1 MISLAIFLD
10 KVISIGDKPTD
21 SATEVQKHHFM
32 IYMGLIMSFG
42 GLVWGII
49 SYLFG
54 YYFAGSIAFSYSLLV
69 TPINFFVF
77 GKTKN
82 FITARF
88 VQVLFSLLL
97 PFLFQ
102 CCLGGFLS
110 SGATMLWAI
119 LAVIGSLAFFD
130 TQSSRVWIGL
140 FVLLTIA
147 SYFAEPYL
155 TDFKVNTSDNIRLL
169 FLAIN
174 ILIISSAIYGLVVFF
189 INIRDKANDELA
201 LRHRE
206 LQQSQAQLIQSE
218 KLAALGQLI
227 AGVAHE
233 VNTPLGAIQASI
245 GIIRDAIKSSINS
258 FPEVL
263 ENLSPENKVLFFELL
278 DDAFNSQ
285 RIESSREE
293 RRIKREIRQ
302 YLEIHDIED
311 ADDMAD
317 VLVDIGIR
325 EVKPKYM
332 PLLLDSSAAQSLDLI
347 YNQTEQC
354 KNSDNIKLAVERASK
369 IVFALKNYSR
379 FDNSGEKIE
388 SDLAYN
394 VETILTLYHN
404 QIKRGVTINRNFESM
419 PMIACFPDELNQ
431 VWTNL
436 IHNSLQAMD
445 NQGTIDIDIKKVDND
460 AVLSFTDSGKGIPP
474 EVKERIFEPFFTTKP
489 AGEGSG
495 LGLDIVRKIVEKHKG
510 EISVE
515 SKPGRTTFTI
525 KLPYAN

>member
-1 MISLAIFLD
+1 MISLAILLD
-10 KVISIGDKPTD
+10 KLIAIGDKPTD
-21 SATEVQKHHFM
+21 SATDVQQHHFM
-32 IYMGLIMSFG
+32 IYMGLVMSFG
-42 GLVWGII
+42 GIVWGGITFF
-49 SYLFG
+49 FG
-54 YYFAGSIAFSYSLLV
+54 YYFAGMIAFSYSFLV
-69 TPINFFVF
+69 TPLNFLAYSRSKDF
-77 GKTKN
+77 KA
-82 FITARF
+82 ARF
-88 VQVLFSLLL
+88 IQVLFSLLL
-97 PFLFQ
+97 PFVFQ
-102 CCLGGFLS
+102 CCLGGFMA

-119 LAVIGSLAFFD
+119 LAVIGSLAFFE
-130 TQSSRVWIGL
+130 TGASRIWIGL
-140 FVLLTIA
+140 FVLLTVG

-155 TDFKVNTSDNIRLL
+155 YDFRIHTTPQVQLL
-169 FLAIN
+169 FLALN
-174 ILIISSAIYGLVVFF
+174 ILIISSAIYGLVVYF
-189 INIRDKANDELA
+189 INIRDRANDELGK
-201 LRHRE
+201 RHKE

-245 GIIRDAIKSSINS
+245 GIIRDAIKSSVNS

-263 ENLSPENKVLFFELL
+263 ENLSSENKVLFFDLL
-278 DDAFNSQ
+278 QDAFNTKK
-285 RIESSREE
+285 IESSREE
-293 RRIKREIRQ
+293 RRIKREMRSD
-302 YLEIHDIED
+302 LEDNGIDN
-311 ADDMAD
+311 ADDIAD
-317 VLVDIGIR
+317 VLVDIGIQQ
-325 EVKPKYM
+325 VDPKYY
-332 PLLLDSSAAQSLDLI
+332 PLLKDAHVEQNLNLI

-379 FDNSGEKIE
+379 FDNSGEKID
-388 SDLAYN
+388 SDLAHN

-404 QIKRGVTINRNFESM
+404 QIKRGVTINRHFESI

-445 NQGTIDIDIKKVDND
+445 NQGTIDIEIKKIDND

-474 EVKERIFEPFFTTKP
+474 EVKDRIFEPFFTTKP

-495 LGLDIVRKIVEKHKG
+495 LGLDIVRKIIEKHKG

-515 SKPGRTTFTI
+515 SEPGRTTFTI

>member
-1 MISLAIFLD
+1 MISLAIQLD
-10 KVISIGDKPTD
+10 KLISVGDRPSD
-21 SATEVQKHHFM
+21 NATEVQKHHFM
-32 IYMGLIMSFG
+32 IYMGLVMSFG
-42 GLVWGII
+42 GLVWGMI
-49 SYLFG
+49 SYVFG
-54 YYFAGSIAFSYSLLV
+54 YYFAGSIALSYSLIV
-69 TPINFFVF
+69 TPINFYVF

-82 FITARF
+82 FTVARF
-88 VQVLFSLLL
+88 VQVFFSLLL

-102 CCLGGFLS
+102 CCLGGFTA

-119 LAVIGSLAFFD
+119 LAVIGSLAFYD
-130 TQSSRVWIGL
+130 TRSSSIWIGL
-140 FVLLTIA
+140 FVILTIA
-147 SYFAEPYL
+147 SYISEPYL
-155 TDFKVNTSDNIRLL
+155 ADFRIDVSHQMQL
-169 FLAIN
+169 FFLSLN
-174 ILIISSAIYGLVVFF
+174 ILIISSAIYGLVVYF

-201 LRHRE
+201 LRHKE
-206 LQQSQAQLIQSE
+206 LQQSQSQLIQSE

-258 FPEVL
+258 FPDVL
-263 ENLSPENKVLFFELL
+263 ENLSPANKVLFFELL
-278 DDAFNSQ
+278 DDAFNSKK
-285 RIESSREE
+285 IESSREE

-302 YLEIHDIED
+302 YLEIHDIDE
-311 ADDMAD
+311 ADEIAD
-317 VLVDIGIR
+317 VLVDVGIQ
-325 EVKPKYM
+325 EVKPKYL
-332 PLLLDSSAAQSLDLI
+332 PLLKDKNCAKTLDLI

-354 KNSDNIKLAVERASK
+354 KNSDNIQLAVDRASK

-388 SDLAYN
+388 SDLAHN

-404 QIKRGVTINRNFESM
+404 QIKQGVTVNKNFESM
-419 PMIACFPDELNQ
+419 PMISCFPDELNQ

-436 IHNSLQAMD
+436 IHNSLQAM
-445 NQGTIDIDIKKVDND
+445 NNHGTIDIDIRKENEN
-460 AVLSFTDSGKGIPP
+460 AVLAFTDSGKGIPP
-474 EVKERIFEPFFTTKP
+474 DVKDRIFEPFFTTKP

-515 SKPGRTTFTI
+515 SEPGKTTFTI